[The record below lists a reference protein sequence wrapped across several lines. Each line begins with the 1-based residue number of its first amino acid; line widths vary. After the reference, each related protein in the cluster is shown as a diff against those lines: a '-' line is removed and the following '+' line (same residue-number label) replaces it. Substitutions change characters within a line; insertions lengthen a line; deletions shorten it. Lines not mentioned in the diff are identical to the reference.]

1 MNNLLSQNWCLCL
14 NIQNHIKLCRA
25 KNHKFGDDTTVYIY
39 IIYIYRVK
47 HLILSFHGDFST
59 T

>member
-1 MNNLLSQNWCLCL
+1 MHLSQQSAERKLSY
-14 NIQNHIKLCRA
+14 IQNSYI
-25 KNHKFGDDTTVYIY
+25 DTFAVIYKYVYG
-39 IIYIYRVK
+39 YRVK